1 MKLSWPFSF
10 FIFQFC
16 EKMNDPNL
24 HALLLF
30 PFIMLLLFILK
41 ETLLDFAVSNF
52 SRRNAPLKIK
62 FVCFCPYNKKKITRW
77 LEDMNFIFSC
87 WKQYFSNI

>member
-1 MKLSWPFSF
+1 MKLSRHFSL

-52 SRRNAPLKIK
+52 
-62 FVCFCPYNKKKITRW
+62 FET
-77 LEDMNFIFSC
+77 
-87 WKQYFSNI
+87 